1 MTTTTRPIAPP
12 TARAL
17 EVLAWI
23 DAYCVRH
30 GYSPTVRDICTAFK
44 WSSTSAATGHIGR
57 LVTRDLVEYQRYMSR
72 TIRLTDHGRQVLA
85 EGAQT
90 RT

>member
-44 WSSTSAATGHIGR
+44 WSSPNTAALHLDR
-57 LVTRDLVEYQRYMSR
+57 LQIRGLVEAVPGTAR
-72 TIRLTDHGRQVLA
+72 TLRVTPAGRAALA
-85 EGAQT
+85 EA
-90 RT
+90 